1 MADHLLLAA
10 QNALQGK
17 GAEGLEVQI
26 LHGEL
31 CAHIAA
37 GLSGVKGVGPVADRA
52 AQHIQGLRSR
62 ADGTHQYGAPEPGAA
77 GAIVQGH
84 GGIAGLAEGLAR
96 HQAHLHILRLRGEDL
111 QLGALREHQAA
122 APDLGGHIAAGN
134 GDSVALTELGLT
146 GELRGDT
153 AAGEIGKT
161 LSHRGGDGGGL
172 SLRGGLIEPA
182 QMPPGEKHGQGC
194 DDGDG
199 GDHQDVIKGFL
210 FQFHFLLS
218 GAIEKAPKAGT

>member
-1 MADHLLLAA
+1 MADHVLLVV

-26 LHGEL
+26 LYGEL
-31 CAHIAA
+31 CTHIAA

-52 AQHIQGLRSR
+52 AQHIQGLRPR
-62 ADGTHQYGAPEPGAA
+62 ADGTHQHGAPELGAV
-77 GAIVQGH
+77 GAVVQGH
-84 GGIAGLAEGLAR
+84 GGIAGLTEGLAR

-111 QLGALREHQAA
+111 QLGALRERQTA

-134 GDSVALTELGLT
+134 GDGVPLTEPGLT
-146 GELRGDT
+146 GEFRGDT
-153 AAGEIGKT
+153 AAGEIGQA
-161 LSHRGGDGGGL
+161 LLHRGGDGGGL
-172 SLRGGLIEPA
+172 ALRGGLIEPA
-182 QMPPGEKHGQGC
+182 QMPPGEKHGQGR

-210 FQFHFLLS
+210 FQFHFFS
-218 GAIEKAPKAGT
+218 SPGQ